1 MLFMIHMYMIVV
13 NQQKGDFF
21 FPSIKVYTIY
31 IHLVASSR
39 THHLARSRHTTS
51 SMNRNPTVGTNRNP
65 TVGMNR
71 NPNCGGTRQ
80 TSPGRYRTSW
90 NPPGRCRTTRNSPV
104 EYSTHNG
111 VAQSGSCR
119 ARSEGTIG
127 GVWITV
133 RIYVYVRITCVSRV
147 LS

>member
-1 MLFMIHMYMIVV
+1 MIFMIHMYIIVV
-13 NQQKGDFF
+13 NQQMGDFF
-21 FPSIKVYTIY
+21 FPSIKVYIIN

-39 THHLARSRHTTS
+39 THLIARSIHTTS
-51 SMNRNPTVGTNRNP
+51 STNRNITSGTNRNP
-65 TVGMNR
+65 TVGTYR

-80 TSPGRYRTSW
+80 SSTGRCRTSW
-90 NPPGRCRTTRNSPV
+90 NPPGTCGTTRNSPV
-104 EYSTHNG
+104 EHSTHNG
-111 VAQSGSCR
+111 VAQYRSCR
-119 ARSEGTIG
+119 LRSEGTIG